1 MVPMRT
7 KVNEEG
13 LRWLTLYCIHS
24 LCTSLLHEG
33 WKRTDRT
40 GGKGKDG
47 MEGEVE
53 KEEGKKGEEREDGG
67 RKEMRRPEEAAR
79 IIRG

>member
-1 MVPMRT
+1 MAYLVLYSFTLHKFASR
-7 KVNEEG
+7 G
-13 LRWLTLYCIHS
+13 LEKNRQ
-24 LCTSLLHEG
+24 
-33 WKRTDRT
+33 DRT
-40 GGKGKDG
+40 GGKGKGQDG

>member
-1 MVPMRT
+1 M
-7 KVNEEG
+7 
-13 LRWLTLYCIHS
+13 YCTHS
-24 LCTSLLHEG
+24 VCTSLLHEG

-40 GGKGKDG
+40 GGKDKGKDG